1 MWPHPLLEEV
11 WFAHVFCSRQS
22 NNRGIYLYAML
33 NLYIPI
39 LCIVIVMI
47 LRVTKRRLVYL
58 GTGVFAGLL
67 IVNRMILP
75 STSSCISATCHTG
88 PAYQLLRRNE
98 MRIEVNHPLISSV
111 HINYLPSNHPNED
124 RFSIGTIKE
133 HCTSLFAVID
143 GHKTDDCSD
152 HLKDTLLPYVV
163 HSLKEGG
170 VVKSD
175 IEMVDVHRH
184 ADTIIASTDTCD
196 TTSLDNVKVVD
207 NLLHQGFMSLDK
219 NISEEA
225 LKCFRL
231 VNKGHSI
238 KENNRLKIT
247 MRAIAGACALVAMV
261 TDKMVYIANTGD
273 CRVILGVKE
282 KGVWSATPL
291 SQDQNAHNKDEVVR
305 IISAHPGEEKT
316 VISMGRILGSLMPF
330 RSFGDVE
337 LKWPQEQ
344 LDLFGSY
351 LANYLTPPYL
361 TADPVV
367 TNKIVT
373 SSDKFMVLAT
383 DGLWEKLS
391 NEKVVETVSNIGVSS
406 RKTGLMGFFSRQQ
419 QEECC
424 SYENSATTLLWEA
437 LGGTE
442 DSVDN
447 MLRIPP
453 RFSRL
458 HRDDIT
464 VLVVHFKDKDT

>member
-1 MWPHPLLEEV
+1 ML
-11 WFAHVFCSRQS
+11 S
-22 NNRGIYLYAML
+22 LYVPM
-33 NLYIPI
+33 
-39 LCIVIVMI
+39 LCIVTVMI
-47 LRVTKRRLVYL
+47 LRVTKKRLVYL

-75 STSSCISATCHTG
+75 STSSCVSASCHTG
-88 PAYQLLRRNE
+88 PAYQILRRNE
-98 MRIEVNHPLISSV
+98 IRIKVNHPLISSV

-124 RFSIGTIKE
+124 RFAIGAIKE

-143 GHKTDDCSD
+143 GHKSDDCSE
-152 HLKDTLLPYVV
+152 HLKDTLLPYVA

-170 VVKSD
+170 VVKSN
-175 IEMVDVHRH
+175 IEMFDVQRH
-184 ADTIIASTDTCD
+184 TDTIIASTDTCE
-196 TTSLDNVKVVD
+196 TTSLENVKDID
-207 NLLHQGFMSLDK
+207 NLLHHGFMSLDK
-219 NISEEA
+219 NISDEA
-225 LKCFRL
+225 LKCFHL

-247 MRAIAGACALVAMV
+247 LRAIAGACALVAMV

-282 KGVWSATPL
+282 KGVWSALPL
-291 SQDQNAHNKDEVVR
+291 SRDQNVHNEDEVIR
-305 IISAHPGEEKT
+305 IMSAHPGEEKT

-337 LKWPQEQ
+337 LKWPQKH

-419 QEECC
+419 PEECC

-442 DSVDN
+442 DSVER
-447 MLRIPP
+447 MLKIPP
-453 RFSRL
+453 RISRL

-464 VLVVHFKDKDT
+464 VLVIHFKDT